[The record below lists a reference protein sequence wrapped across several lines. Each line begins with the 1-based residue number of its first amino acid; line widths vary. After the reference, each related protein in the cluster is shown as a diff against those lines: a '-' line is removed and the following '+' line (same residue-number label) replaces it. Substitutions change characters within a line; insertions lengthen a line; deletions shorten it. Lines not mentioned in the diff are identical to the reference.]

1 MSRHELR
8 AVDLY
13 SAMQISA
20 DTGKFVL
27 CIFDLLKK
35 YESLFTIN
43 LPNLWVKQHITQSQV
58 ALFSQKVTH

>member
-43 LPNLWVKQHITQSQV
+43 LPNL
-58 ALFSQKVTH
+58 